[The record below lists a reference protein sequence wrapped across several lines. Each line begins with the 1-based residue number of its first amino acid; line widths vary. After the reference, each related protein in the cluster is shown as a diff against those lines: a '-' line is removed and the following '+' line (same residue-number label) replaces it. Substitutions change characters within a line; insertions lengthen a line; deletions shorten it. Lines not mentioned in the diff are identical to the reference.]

1 MQLSIVIPSSFVLTS
16 PGHGCT
22 SVLPRFG
29 RFGNI
34 HFYLHRSLKQD
45 TMPSAALPI
54 HSSFAETICCAGSP
68 PIQSPSEGTNEAV
81 FRRCCSPL
89 VRSLL
94 AICLSCRTD
103 CYPWHNIT
111 GCFSSGA
118 AAAAAIFSPSLRAS
132 FLPSLSATVRPGAA
146 AAAAHLHFPPS
157 LPPSLGRRRR
167 VWNRGRRP

>member
-1 MQLSIVIPSSFVLTS
+1 MQHSIIIPSSFVLW
-16 PGHGCT
+16 CT

-29 RFGNI
+29 RFSNI

-54 HSSFAETICCAGSP
+54 HSSFAETICCAGSLP
-68 PIQSPSEGTNEAV
+68 PIQSPSKGTNEAV

-94 AICLSCRTD
+94 AICLSFRTD

-118 AAAAAIFSPSLRAS
+118 APPPPLPFSLPSLRAS

-146 AAAAHLHFPPS
+146 AAHLHFPPS
-157 LPPSLGRRRR
+157 LPPSLGRHRRR

>member
-1 MQLSIVIPSSFVLTS
+1 MQHSIIIPSSFVLWW
-16 PGHGCT
+16 T

-34 HFYLHRSLKQD
+34 HFYLHRSFKQD

-68 PIQSPSEGTNEAV
+68 PIQSPSEGTNLHSSFVAV
-81 FRRCCSPL
+81 APPSL

-118 AAAAAIFSPSLRAS
+118 APPPLPFSLPP
-132 FLPSLSATVRPGAA
+132 FLPSLSATVRPG
-146 AAAAHLHFPPS
+146 AAAHLHFPPS
-157 LPPSLGRRRR
+157 LPPSLGRRR